1 MRREVKGMYTLTEWV
16 QEWLYTYKRV
26 LIKPSTFDSYVT
38 YATHIQCDTALD
50 ELTSLDI
57 QRLINAMVRE
67 HKAYSTIK
75 HMLTLCRQSLRKAR
89 SLGLID
95 SLSCMDELEL
105 PRSYSKPIESL
116 CAADG
121 GKILMHT
128 DASFYG
134 DFFAALL
141 LTGCR
146 VGELIAL
153 RWCDVD
159 FFSGSIYI
167 EHTDYKGELQPVKTQ
182 SGARQLPMT
191 DQLRRI
197 LEQRFRAEK
206 RERVFT
212 STRGTPIRYR
222 TLLDSWHWYTR
233 KLGIAQCGLHVLRHT
248 FAHRALRAGVPV
260 KVVSSWLGH
269 ASVMITLSI
278 YDHVTRDDMHT
289 AAETLTAAFEHTKRA

>member
-1 MRREVKGMYTLTEWV
+1 MEGDRTYTLTQWV

-26 LIKPSTFDSYVT
+26 LIKPSTYDSYVT

-57 QRLINAMVRE
+57 QRLINEMVRD

-105 PRSYSKPIESL
+105 PRSYSKPVGSL
-116 CAADG
+116 SAADG
-121 GKILMHT
+121 GKILMHMDT
-128 DASFYG
+128 GFYG

-153 RWCDVD
+153 RWRDVD
-159 FFSGSIYI
+159 FFSGCIYI
-167 EHTDYKGELQPVKTQ
+167 EHTDYHGSLQSVKSQ

-191 DQLRRI
+191 AQLRQI
-197 LEQRFRAEK
+197 LMRRSRAG
-206 RERVFT
+206 RGERVFLNKFG
-212 STRGTPIRYR
+212 RPIVYR
-222 TLLDSWHWYTR
+222 SLLDCWHWYTR
-233 KLGIAQCGLHVLRHT
+233 KLGITQCGLHVLRHT
-248 FAHRALRAGVPV
+248 FAHRALRAGIPV
-260 KVVSSWLGH
+260 RVVSAWLGH
-269 ASVMITLSI
+269 ADVSITLSI
-278 YDHVTRDDMHT
+278 YDTVTRDDMT
-289 AAETLTAAFEHTKRA
+289 AAAATLTEMYTQIKRA